1 MERQPYR
8 PGLWVTVSLLVSA
21 YSFGFMCSN
30 QTGPSRLLT
39 SRTTRGT
46 ETLGIR
52 FSFLG
57 FAFVPCQM
65 GFKCWPVATS
75 HTGNYFWRM
84 RSLPLH
90 PVFFCFHWCLKQLL
104 TVLVTEAALLR
115 ALAALTEDSRCSVPS
130 NHMALN
136 HP

>member
-1 MERQPYR
+1 MEKQPYR
-8 PGLWVTVSLLVSA
+8 PGLWVSLLVPA
-21 YSFGFMCSN
+21 YSVGFMRSN
-30 QTGPSRLLT
+30 RTGPSRLLT
-39 SRTTRGT
+39 CRATRGT
-46 ETLGIR
+46 ETLAIR

-84 RSLPLH
+84 RSLPLR
-90 PVFFCFHWCLKQLL
+90 PVFFCFHWCVKQLL
-104 TVLVTEAALLR
+104 TGPERRLCYEHWW
-115 ALAALTEDSRCSVPS
+115 LAALAEDSRWLPS
-130 NHMALN
+130 SHMASI